1 MSSTS
6 DMRLLTEEDG
16 ASTQDLK
23 LKQGSWFSGRK
34 GLVLR
39 ILVLGT
45 LFVFGLILGYV
56 IRRSTHGVPA
66 KAVAGLQQDYRQ
78 DISQQLMQTMKAE
91 NIENN
96 LRWLTN
102 QSHVGGSDESYR
114 LAQQIRQKLQDFGF
128 DATQLKRYKVLLSYP
143 DRTKPNT
150 VSFVEGDNTLFHT
163 TGQQYSDLSLFQPY
177 NAYSP
182 NGTVEGKVVYANY
195 GRMEDFKKLVDKGIN
210 CTGRIVIMRYGKI
223 YRGDKVEHA
232 AAAGAIGVVLYS
244 DPADYAIHGSNDTYN
259 VSWWLPRDG
268 VQTGDIRAGM
278 GDPLTPMYPAIDNV
292 TRLNE
297 SDANLPKIPSQP
309 ISYKDAEQF
318 LNMLDG
324 QDAPTDWIG
333 GITNVQY
340 KLDQTENNDR
350 KMKLEVNNK
359 RVTKSIY
366 NVIGTIRGAIEPDR
380 YVIVGNHRDAW
391 TYGAIDPSSGTAC
404 FLELARA
411 LGQMVQSGWRPRRTI
426 ILASWGAEEFG
437 TIGSTEWVEENIN
450 ELTEK
455 AVAYLNIDAAVNGNQ
470 TLWAGASPHL
480 SQVIQEAAKQVPCPH
495 HEEMSVYQQWA
506 KSLPVEPRKSDSPP
520 KVLSL
525 HNGVKRSD
533 WDAFLLLAGIS
544 SLDVSYTKDP
554 NLKVPFYPVYHTQY
568 ETFDYM
574 KRFIDPDFSV
584 HLGTV
589 RVLGET
595 ALRLADSFI
604 LPMNCSLYA
613 DALSTYV
620 SDLEKRYGQKKL
632 NDNLFLGYLKYA
644 VSQFSQAS
652 KTMQE
657 VIATADRS
665 NPLLIRSHNDKLMQ
679 MERHMLNP
687 SGLPGRPQYRH
698 LVFAPSQHDSYTG
711 ATFPGVVDAI
721 EDGDWVA
728 AHQQLSIIT
737 VTIESAAK
745 NMDDGAIKG
754 PCYPGKAGKHTPPA
768 GGHDVTPCVM
778 PGIYKY
784 QHGATGIRDE
794 PFVHA

>member
-1 MSSTS
+1 MTILTNMAIGVELPNGHAQRDQPRQQQQQVNMPGSTTLSMSERSGYS
-6 DMRLLTEEDG
+6 RWAGDVDNI
-16 ASTQDLK
+16 DLQIAPK
-23 LKQGSWFSGRK
+23 EPGSEGWFSGRK

-56 IRRSTHGVPA
+56 IRRSTHGVPS
-66 KAVAGLQQDYRQ
+66 KVLDSLQQDYRQ
-78 DISQQLMQTMKAE
+78 DISQQLMLNMRAE

-102 QSHVGGSDESYR
+102 QSHVGGSDESYNMAR
-114 LAQQIRQKLQDFGF
+114 TIRQKLKDFGF

-143 DRTKPNT
+143 DRSKPNT

-163 TGQQYSDLSLFQPY
+163 TGQQYSDPSLLQPY

-182 NGTVEGKVVYANY
+182 NGTVEGKLVYANY
-195 GRMEDFKKLVDKGIN
+195 GRMEDFKRLVDKGIN

-292 TRLNE
+292 ARLNE
-297 SDANLPKIPSQP
+297 SDANLPTIPSQP

-324 QDAPTDWIG
+324 QIAPIDWKG
-333 GITNVQY
+333 GIKNVEY
-340 KLDQTENNDR
+340 RLDQTDNNDR

-366 NVIGTIRGAIEPDR
+366 NVIGTIRGAVEPDR

-470 TLWAGASPHL
+470 TLWVGASPHL

-495 HEEMSVYQQWA
+495 HKGMSVYQQWA
-506 KSLPVEPRKSDSPP
+506 KSLPEEPRKSDSPP
-520 KVLSL
+520 KLDILAGTGSDFAAFVL
-525 HNGVKRSD
+525 
-533 WDAFLLLAGIS
+533 FAGIS
-544 SLDVSYTKDP
+544 SIDLQYTYDQ
-554 NLKVPFYPVYHTQY
+554 NLNVPFYPVYHTQY

-595 ALRLADSFI
+595 ALRLADSFV

-613 DALSTYV
+613 DALSKYV
-620 SDLEKRYGQKKL
+620 SDLETHYRKRNL
-632 NDNLFLGYLKYA
+632 HDNLFLGYLKHA

-652 KTMQE
+652 ETMQE
-657 VIATADRS
+657 VIATADRT

-698 LVFAPSQHDSYTG
+698 LVFAPSQHDSYSG

-721 EDGDWVA
+721 EEGDWVA

-754 PCYPGKAGKHTPPA
+754 P
-768 GGHDVTPCVM
+768 
-778 PGIYKY
+778 
-784 QHGATGIRDE
+784 
-794 PFVHA
+794 

>member
-1 MSSTS
+1 MPGSTTLSMSERSGYS
-6 DMRLLTEEDG
+6 RWAGDIDNI
-16 ASTQDLK
+16 DLQIAPK
-23 LKQGSWFSGRK
+23 EPGSEGWFSGRK

-56 IRRSTHGVPA
+56 IRRSTHGVPS
-66 KAVAGLQQDYRQ
+66 KVLDSLQQDYSQ
-78 DISQQLMQTMKAE
+78 DISQQLMHKMRPE
-91 NIENN
+91 NIETN

-102 QSHVGGSDESYR
+102 QSHVGGSSES
-114 LAQQIRQKLQDFGF
+114 LAMARQIRQKLRDFGF

-182 NGTVEGKVVYANY
+182 NGTVEGKLVYANY

-210 CTGRIVIMRYGKI
+210 CTGRIIIMRYGKI

-244 DPADYAIHGSNDTYN
+244 DPADYAINGANDTYN

-278 GDPLTPMYPAIDNV
+278 GDPLTPLYPAIENV
-292 TRLNE
+292 ARLPE
-297 SDANLPKIPSQP
+297 SEANLPTIPSQP

-324 QDAPTDWIG
+324 QTAPIDWRG
-333 GITNVQY
+333 GIKNVNY
-340 KLDQTENNDR
+340 KLDQTDNNDR
-350 KMKLEVNNK
+350 YKDEKMKLEVNNK
-359 RVTKSIY
+359 RLTKDIY
-366 NVIGTIRGAIEPDR
+366 NVIGTIRGAVEPDR

-450 ELTEK
+450 ELSEK

-495 HEEMSVYQQWA
+495 HEGMTVYQQWA
-506 KSLPVEPRKSDSPP
+506 KSLPVERRKSDSPP
-520 KVLSL
+520 KLDILAGTGSDFAAFVL
-525 HNGVKRSD
+525 
-533 WDAFLLLAGIS
+533 FAGIS
-544 SLDVSYTKDP
+544 SIDLQYTYDQ
-554 NLKVPFYPVYHTQY
+554 NLNVPFYPVYHTQY

-589 RVLGET
+589 QVLGET
-595 ALRLADSFI
+595 ALRLADSFV

-620 SDLEKRYGQKKL
+620 SDLETHYGKRNL
-632 NDNLFLGYLKYA
+632 HDNLFLGYLKHA

-652 KTMQE
+652 ETMQE
-657 VIATADRS
+657 VIATADRT
-665 NPLLIRSHNDKLMQ
+665 NPLVVRSHNDKLMQ

-698 LVFAPSQHDSYTG
+698 LLFAPSKHDSYSG
-711 ATFPGVVDAI
+711 ATFPGLVDAI

-745 NMDDGAIKG
+745 NMDDGVIKG
-754 PCYPGKAGKHTPPA
+754 
-768 GGHDVTPCVM
+768 
-778 PGIYKY
+778 
-784 QHGATGIRDE
+784 Q
-794 PFVHA
+794 

>member
-1 MSSTS
+1 MTILTNMAIGVELPNGHAQRDQPRQQQQQVNMPGSTTLSMSERSGYS
-6 DMRLLTEEDG
+6 RWAGDVDNI
-16 ASTQDLK
+16 DLQIAPK
-23 LKQGSWFSGRK
+23 EPGSEGWFSGRK

-56 IRRSTHGVPA
+56 IRRSTHGVPS
-66 KAVAGLQQDYRQ
+66 KVLDSLQQDYRQ
-78 DISQQLMQTMKAE
+78 DISQQLMLNMRAE
-91 NIENN
+91 NIESN

-102 QSHVGGSDESYR
+102 QSHVGGSDESYNMAR
-114 LAQQIRQKLQDFGF
+114 TIRQKLKDFGF

-143 DRTKPNT
+143 DRSKPNT

-163 TGQQYSDLSLFQPY
+163 TGQQYSDPSLLQPY

-182 NGTVEGKVVYANY
+182 NGTVEGKLVYANY
-195 GRMEDFKKLVDKGIN
+195 GRMEDFKRLVDKGIN

-292 TRLNE
+292 ARLNE
-297 SDANLPKIPSQP
+297 SDANLPTIPSQP

-324 QDAPTDWIG
+324 QIAPIDWKG
-333 GITNVQY
+333 GIKNVEY
-340 KLDQTENNDR
+340 RLDQTDNNDR

-366 NVIGTIRGAIEPDR
+366 NVIGTIRGAVEPDR

-470 TLWAGASPHL
+470 TLWVGASPHL

-495 HEEMSVYQQWA
+495 HKGMSVYQQWA
-506 KSLPVEPRKSDSPP
+506 KSLPEEPRKSDSPP
-520 KVLSL
+520 KLDILAGTGSDFAAFVL
-525 HNGVKRSD
+525 
-533 WDAFLLLAGIS
+533 FAGIS
-544 SLDVSYTKDP
+544 SIDLQYTYDQ
-554 NLKVPFYPVYHTQY
+554 NLNVPFYPVYHTQY

-595 ALRLADSFI
+595 ALRLADSFV

-613 DALSTYV
+613 DALSKYV
-620 SDLEKRYGQKKL
+620 SDLETHYRKRNL
-632 NDNLFLGYLKYA
+632 HDNLFLGYLKHA

-652 KTMQE
+652 ETMQE
-657 VIATADRS
+657 VIATADRT

-698 LVFAPSQHDSYTG
+698 LVFAPSQHDSYSG

-721 EDGDWVA
+721 EEGDWVA

-754 PCYPGKAGKHTPPA
+754 P
-768 GGHDVTPCVM
+768 
-778 PGIYKY
+778 
-784 QHGATGIRDE
+784 
-794 PFVHA
+794 

>member
-1 MSSTS
+1 MTILTNMAIGVELPNGHAQRDQPRQQQQQVNMPGSTTLSMSERSGYS
-6 DMRLLTEEDG
+6 RWAGDVDNI
-16 ASTQDLK
+16 DLQIAPK
-23 LKQGSWFSGRK
+23 EPGSEGWFSGRK

-56 IRRSTHGVPA
+56 IRRSTHGVPS
-66 KAVAGLQQDYRQ
+66 KVLDSLQQDYRQ
-78 DISQQLMQTMKAE
+78 DISQQLMNNMRAE
-91 NIENN
+91 NIESN

-102 QSHVGGSDESYR
+102 QSHVGGSDESYNMAR
-114 LAQQIRQKLQDFGF
+114 TIRQKLKDFGF

-143 DRTKPNT
+143 DRSKPNT

-163 TGQQYSDLSLFQPY
+163 TGQQYSDPSLLQPY

-182 NGTVEGKVVYANY
+182 NGTVEGKLVYANY
-195 GRMEDFKKLVDKGIN
+195 GRMEDFKRLVDKGIN

-292 TRLNE
+292 ARLNE
-297 SDANLPKIPSQP
+297 SDANLPTIPSQP

-324 QDAPTDWIG
+324 QIAPIDWKG
-333 GITNVQY
+333 GIKNVEY
-340 KLDQTENNDR
+340 RLDQTDNNDR

-366 NVIGTIRGAIEPDR
+366 NVIGTIRGAVEPDR

-470 TLWAGASPHL
+470 TLWVGASPHL

-495 HEEMSVYQQWA
+495 HKGMSVYQQWA
-506 KSLPVEPRKSDSPP
+506 KSLPEEPRKSDSPP
-520 KVLSL
+520 KLDILAGTGSDFAAFVL
-525 HNGVKRSD
+525 
-533 WDAFLLLAGIS
+533 FAGIS
-544 SLDVSYTKDP
+544 SIDLQYTYDQ
-554 NLKVPFYPVYHTQY
+554 NLNVPFYPVYHTQY

-595 ALRLADSFI
+595 ALRLADSFV

-613 DALSTYV
+613 DALSKYV
-620 SDLEKRYGQKKL
+620 SDLETHYRKRNL
-632 NDNLFLGYLKYA
+632 HDNLFLGYLKHA

-652 KTMQE
+652 ETMQE
-657 VIATADRS
+657 VIATADRT

-698 LVFAPSQHDSYTG
+698 LVFAPSQHDSYSG

-721 EDGDWVA
+721 EEGDWVA

-754 PCYPGKAGKHTPPA
+754 P
-768 GGHDVTPCVM
+768 
-778 PGIYKY
+778 
-784 QHGATGIRDE
+784 
-794 PFVHA
+794 

>member
-1 MSSTS
+1 MTQQQQVNMPGSTTLSMSERSGYS
-6 DMRLLTEEDG
+6 RWAGDVDNI
-16 ASTQDLK
+16 DLQIAPK
-23 LKQGSWFSGRK
+23 EPGSEGRK

-56 IRRSTHGVPA
+56 IRRSTHGVPS
-66 KAVAGLQQDYRQ
+66 KVLDSLQQDYRQ
-78 DISQQLMQTMKAE
+78 DISQQLMHNMRAE
-91 NIENN
+91 NIESN

-102 QSHVGGSDESYR
+102 QSHVGGSDESYNMAR
-114 LAQQIRQKLQDFGF
+114 TIRQKLKDFGF

-143 DRTKPNT
+143 DRSKPNT

-163 TGQQYSDLSLFQPY
+163 TGQQYSDPSLLQPY

-182 NGTVEGKVVYANY
+182 NGTVE
-195 GRMEDFKKLVDKGIN
+195 
-210 CTGRIVIMRYGKI
+210 
-223 YRGDKVEHA
+223 VEHA

-292 TRLNE
+292 ARLNE
-297 SDANLPKIPSQP
+297 SDANLPTIPSQP

-324 QDAPTDWIG
+324 QIAPIDWKG
-333 GITNVQY
+333 GIKNVEY
-340 KLDQTENNDR
+340 RLDQTDNNDR

-366 NVIGTIRGAIEPDR
+366 NVIGTIRGAVEPDR

-470 TLWAGASPHL
+470 TLWVGASPHL

-495 HEEMSVYQQWA
+495 HKGMSVYQQWA
-506 KSLPVEPRKSDSPP
+506 KSLPEEPRKSDSPP
-520 KVLSL
+520 KLDILAGTGSDFAAFVL
-525 HNGVKRSD
+525 
-533 WDAFLLLAGIS
+533 FAGIS
-544 SLDVSYTKDP
+544 SIDLQYTYDQ
-554 NLKVPFYPVYHTQY
+554 NLNVPFYPVYHTQY

-595 ALRLADSFI
+595 ALRLADSFV

-613 DALSTYV
+613 DALSKYV
-620 SDLEKRYGQKKL
+620 SDLETHYGKKNL
-632 NDNLFLGYLKYA
+632 HDNLFLGYLKHA

-652 KTMQE
+652 ETMQE
-657 VIATADRS
+657 VIATADRT

-698 LVFAPSQHDSYTG
+698 LVFAPSQHDSYSG

-721 EDGDWVA
+721 EEGDWVA

-754 PCYPGKAGKHTPPA
+754 P
-768 GGHDVTPCVM
+768 
-778 PGIYKY
+778 
-784 QHGATGIRDE
+784 
-794 PFVHA
+794 